1 MSSTNA
7 NHPESNGAI
16 HASGRATPSVTPGA
30 TPAVVCRG
38 VTKTYGKGTSA
49 VFALRGVDLSVAPGE
64 LLMLVGPS
72 GCGKTTLISIVAG
85 VLDHDEGDCV
95 VYGRN
100 LKSMSNAERTEF
112 RGKTVGFVFQSFN
125 LIPTLT
131 VAENIA
137 VPLLIAGSS
146 RAEAIERSRDIL
158 GRVGL
163 GDRWNSR
170 PANLSGGQQQRV
182 AIARSLIHHPR
193 LIVCDEPTSALDHK
207 TGHDVM
213 QLMREVALS
222 SGQSLIVV
230 THDARIFEFADR
242 IARMDDGKI
251 ESIDT
256 SGRALAAS
264 HGAVP

>member
-1 MSSTNA
+1 MSNA
-7 NHPESNGAI
+7 QASRPPNTAN
-16 HASGRATPSVTPGA
+16 HASGHAA

-146 RAEAIERSRDIL
+146 RAEAISRSRDIL

-170 PANLSGGQQQRV
+170 PANLSGRAAAARRDR
-182 AIARSLIHHPR
+182 AIAHP
-193 LIVCDEPTSALDHK
+193 PP
-207 TGHDVM
+207 
-213 QLMREVALS
+213 
-222 SGQSLIVV
+222 
-230 THDARIFEFADR
+230 
-242 IARMDDGKI
+242 
-251 ESIDT
+251 
-256 SGRALAAS
+256 AS
-264 HGAVP
+264 HRLRRAHQRPGPQDRARRHAAHA